1 VLPRSS
7 CPWTFFTPSV
17 VPRLAAVVP
26 PPVRPTNAA
35 VAVTLPERL
44 PSCFVAG
51 ETAVAVATV
60 VVAAKRPIA
69 VAWPP
74 PMQRRPLPLVV
85 AAVVVERL
93 VVVVVAVTAVGPVR
107 ARGLG
112 VSRAEDRRWEPW
124 QWFGDLVVAVGLEVA
139 GGDYLLVGLVV
150 VVVAAEHAVDVE
162 QQHRLEMAE
171 EPQLPHGDVVVV
183 AAAAA
188 VVRLEP
194 IAVAAAVVA
203 PAAVVVV
210 VAAVP
215 PTLLEPEHRPSPVLG
230 TLTPTWPRPPPVPPP
245 RLPSPPVITTCVAIG
260 SGPNFAVARR
270 RLGLG
275 GRHFRVPIPTFPR
288 STARPCVGVPAAG
301 PCFVADF

>member
-17 VPRLAAVVP
+17 VPRLAAVVVP

-85 AAVVVERL
+85 AVVERL
-93 VVVVVAVTAVGPVR
+93 VVVAAAATAVGPVR

-124 QWFGDLVVAVGLEVA
+124 QWFGDLVVAVGLEVV

-150 VVVAAEHAVDVE
+150 AAAAAEHAVDVE

-171 EPQLPHGDVVVV
+171 EPQLPRGDVVVV
-183 AAAAA
+183 AAAA

-245 RLPSPPVITTCVAIG
+245 RLPSPPAITTCVAIG

-288 STARPCVGVPAAG
+288 STARPCVGVLAAG
-301 PCFVADF
+301 PCFVDDF